1 MKRREFISIFAGASV
16 WSAFAFAQQSRRPVR
31 IGLIPLGSAD
41 NRNDLALVDA
51 FLDGLRDVA
60 LIRGL
65 NVEVDVAWVKNEADF
80 PQTIKDLIDRGAAIL
95 VPAGTSAS
103 VAAKNQTTTVPIVF
117 LAVGDPVGVGL
128 ANSLDRPGGNITGFS
143 DVLLDV
149 SSKIVGLAQDVSR
162 PNTNSVDYLWYA
174 NWANGRQRFEAT
186 EQAARKAG
194 LQLRSYTISDIG
206 TMSGI
211 FASMKKDGAV
221 VAIIQPGPFTYRH
234 RSDLIAAAT
243 QQGVGTIF
251 AWPDAA
257 REGALI
263 GYGPDYADIYRRA
276 GSYIERI
283 LNGAKPSELPVQ
295 QPVKFQLVLN
305 IKTASAVGVSIAPH
319 LLISADEVVE

>member
-1 MKRREFISIFAGASV
+1 MKRREFISMVAGASV
-16 WSAFAFAQQSRRPVR
+16 WSASAFAQQSRRPVR

-103 VAAKNQTTTVPIVF
+103 VAAKTQTTTVPIVF
-117 LAVGDPVGVGL
+117 LTVGDPVGVGL

-143 DVLLDV
+143 DVLLDL

-162 PNTNSVDYLWYA
+162 PNTRAVDYLWYA
-174 NWANGRQRFEAT
+174 NWANGQQRFEAT

-194 LQLRSYTISDIG
+194 LQLRSYKIPDIG
-206 TMSGI
+206 SMSEV

-243 QQGVGTIF
+243 GHGVGTIF

-305 IKTASAVGVSIAPH
+305 IKTASAVGLTISPH
-319 LLISADEVVE
+319 LLISADEVIE